1 MTNEL
6 LYHLLHINYATI
18 LIIFFMITFLFT
30 NVMFE
35 KRITTLFTVAIL
47 SALVLVIVDSI
58 ESYTAILPHPTTLRI
73 LMSAIG
79 YATRPICIMNI
90 LLIVVRNHKKQ
101 RLLLGIPAAINAVI
115 SFSALFTDI
124 AFSYDTNNEF
134 VRGPLGLS
142 AYIVSGIY
150 LLLLVVVTI
159 RYLKERNY
167 YESLVVIAIV
177 ITAVLSIFLEVAFL
191 YEGFINATIAVSV
204 TFYYMFF
211 HTQSVKRDP
220 LTQAFNRRCFY
231 ADAKRNF
238 PNLKAVI
245 SIDLND
251 LKKINDIQGHS
262 YGDIALCTLVKKIEE
277 CMPAGCYLYRTGGD
291 EFMILCYRHEKKAL
305 ETAIDRFRQEMTKT
319 PYSCA
324 IGMAFIEKDMS
335 FDTAC
340 TLADEKMYEN
350 KIEMKGS
357 VR

>member
-1 MTNEL
+1 MTNDL
-6 LYHLLHINYATI
+6 LYHLLHINYATL

-30 NVMFE
+30 NVFFE

-47 SALVLVIVDSI
+47 SALVLIIVDSI
-58 ESYTAILPHPTTLRI
+58 ESYTAILAYPTTLRI
-73 LMSAIG
+73 WMSAIG

-90 LLIVVRNHKKQ
+90 LLIVVRNHRKQ
-101 RLLLGIPAAINAVI
+101 KILLGIPAVINAVI

-124 AFSYDTNNEF
+124 AFSYDANNEF

-142 AYIVSGIY
+142 AYVVSGIY

-177 ITAVLSIFLEVAFL
+177 VTAVLSIFLEVAFL
-191 YEGFINATIAVSV
+191 YEGFINSTIAVSV

-238 PNLKAVI
+238 SNLKAVI

-251 LKKINDIQGHS
+251 LKKINDMQGHS
-262 YGDIALCTLVKKIEE
+262 YGDEALCTLVQKIET
-277 CMPAGCYLYRTGGD
+277 CMPAGCYLYRVGGD
-291 EFMILCYRHEKKAL
+291 EFMVLCYRHEHVAL
-305 ETAIDRFRQEMTKT
+305 EHAIEKFHQEMAKT

-324 IGMAFIEKDMS
+324 IGMAILDADMS

-340 TLADEKMYEN
+340 SVADEKMYAN
-350 KIEMKGS
+350 KLKMKGS
-357 VR
+357 AR

>member
-1 MTNEL
+1 MVNDL
-6 LYHLLHINYATI
+6 LYHLVHINYATI
-18 LIIFFMITFLFT
+18 LLIFFMITFLFT

-58 ESYTAILPHPTTLRI
+58 ESYTAILPYPTTLRVW
-73 LMSAIG
+73 MSAIG

-101 RLLLGIPAAINAVI
+101 RILLGIPAAINALI
-115 SFSALFTDI
+115 SFSALFSDI
-124 AFSYDTNNEF
+124 AFSYDANNEF
-134 VRGPLGLS
+134 VRGPLGIS
-142 AYIVSGIY
+142 AYVVCGIY
-150 LLLLVVVTI
+150 LFLLVIVTI

-177 ITAVLSIFLEVAFL
+177 ITAVLSLSLEVAFL
-191 YEGFINATIAVSV
+191 YDGFINSTIAISV

-238 PNLKAVI
+238 SNLKAVI

-291 EFMILCYRHEKKAL
+291 EFMILCYRHEKDSL
-305 ETAIDRFRQEMTKT
+305 ESAIAKFRQEMADT

-324 IGMAFIEKDMS
+324 VGMAFINKDMS

-350 KIEMKGS
+350 KIKMKGS